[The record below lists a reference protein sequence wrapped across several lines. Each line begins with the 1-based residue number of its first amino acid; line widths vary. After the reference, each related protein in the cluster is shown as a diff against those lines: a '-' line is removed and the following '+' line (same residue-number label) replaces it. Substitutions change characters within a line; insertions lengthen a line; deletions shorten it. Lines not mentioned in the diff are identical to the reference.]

1 MNNEKESCKPK
12 LLLVEPDD
20 KIRDTF
26 QIIFDRAGYRTIA
39 VESEKYAWQV
49 LNEGSIDMIIL
60 DYDLYDCN
68 GLGFMDLI
76 KSNSRNIVTVLL
88 SNFGDL
94 YNHSQNLFSS
104 IDHVIEK
111 PLVFEK
117 LFKIMKNYQNRLLET

>member
-1 MNNEKESCKPK
+1 MKNEKESCKLK

-20 KIRDTF
+20 KIRVTL

-94 YNHSQNLFSS
+94 YNHSQNLFNS